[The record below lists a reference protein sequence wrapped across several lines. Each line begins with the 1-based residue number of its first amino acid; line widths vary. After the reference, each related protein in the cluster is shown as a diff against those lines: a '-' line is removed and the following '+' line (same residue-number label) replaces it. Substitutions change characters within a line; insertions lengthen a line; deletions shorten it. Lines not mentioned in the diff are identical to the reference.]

1 MRKTNLYKYV
11 LYWTVWLR
19 ILRRRT
25 GLDLV
30 ATRDAAGMFSRASL
44 DEVKLVTISEQCQ
57 CCNLTYQR
65 PHDGYEGEVV
75 PGEEEGVPQQGQG
88 GGAGQVQQVAAGAGQ
103 EAGAVQQQRGQH
115 QHAYCHYQHCQ
126 ATFFLVSG
134 QSKTSILSGE

>member
-1 MRKTNLYKYV
+1 MWKVQKNVQFYFALTLAYILLVEKNIFCKTNLYRYV

-25 GLDLV
+25 ELDLV

-88 GGAGQVQQVAAGAGQ
+88 GGAGQVQQVAAGA
-103 EAGAVQQQRGQH
+103 
-115 QHAYCHYQHCQ
+115 
-126 ATFFLVSG
+126 
-134 QSKTSILSGE
+134 